1 MNLKRESQHACVRIS
16 TLSVADF
23 WWSECM
29 LKSTV
34 ISQIRHEV
42 IKWDEKVDHV
52 DTVNL
57 VSTWV
62 WIALARSRWWA
73 PPWSASPSPP
83 PSSSWPASTSMSGYL
98 SPKDVNVKGHLDFQ
112 WFFLSRL
119 LRGIQKTPRSVSL
132 TSRLGNLC
140 RINSFTYLQVSILL
154 HTAFLASFRER
165 QMCNTR
171 GSLRQYIAIHSI
183 FFLASF
189 RESQR
194 CTSCRQCTMGPL

>member
-1 MNLKRESQHACVRIS
+1 MYLKRESQHVWGSLPFLWLIFDGVSDAEKHY
-16 TLSVADF
+16 DF
-23 WWSECM
+23 LNPPWSNQE
-29 LKSTV
+29 
-34 ISQIRHEV
+34 E
-42 IKWDEKVDHV
+42 EKVDHV

-57 VSTWV
+57 VTTWV

-83 PSSSWPASTSMSGYL
+83 PSSSWPASTSMSGCL
-98 SPKDVNVKGHLDFQ
+98 SLKDVNVKGHLDFH

-119 LRGIQKTPRSVSL
+119 MRGIQKTPRSVSL

-171 GSLRQYIAIHSI
+171 GSLRQYIAIHSK